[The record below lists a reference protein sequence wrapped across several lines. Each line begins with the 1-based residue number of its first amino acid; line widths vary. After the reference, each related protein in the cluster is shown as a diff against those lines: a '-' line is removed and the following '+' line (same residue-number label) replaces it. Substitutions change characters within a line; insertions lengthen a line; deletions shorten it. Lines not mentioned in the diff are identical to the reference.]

1 MKKTLVIFLILLG
14 CGLACPYA
22 DVSAADDTKQQKEPY
37 IDPGAEDY
45 WNMMAE
51 KDRKEA
57 EKDKA
62 GQNTQ
67 SGTSTADRVK
77 NSPSYTVPSID
88 KKGAYGHCK

>member
-1 MKKTLVIFLILLG
+1 MKKSIAITLILLG

-77 NSPSYTVPSID
+77 NSPSYTVPLLD
-88 KKGAYGHCK
+88 HKGSYAQGK